1 MSIMNWPET
10 ERPREKLLA
19 QGAAAL
25 SDAELLAILLRTGVK
40 GKTALDLSRELILK
54 FGSFRKTIE
63 ASLEQF
69 SKTLGLGITKYV
81 QIQAAKELSVR
92 CLREN
97 IERSSNAMENPRDVQ
112 HYLRSKLRSYPY
124 EVFSCLFL
132 DNRHRFISFKELFHG
147 SINEARIYPR
157 ELVRQVY
164 QTNAAAVIL
173 AHNHP
178 SGVAEPSEADKR
190 ITQEIKSILSTI
202 DVRLL
207 DHIIIGEGQM
217 TSFASQGLL

>member
-1 MSIMNWPET
+1 MTILDWPKA

-19 QGAAAL
+19 QGATAL
-25 SDAELLAILLRTGVK
+25 SDAELLAILLRIGVR
-40 GKTALDLSRELILK
+40 GKTALDISRELISK
-54 FGSFRKTIE
+54 FGGLRQIVT

-69 SKTLGLGITKYV
+69 SKTPGLGLTKYV
-81 QIQAAKELSVR
+81 QIQAAKELATR
-92 CLREN
+92 CLRES
-97 IERSSNAMENPRDVQ
+97 IEHSNNAMGSPQDVQ
-112 HYLRSKLRSYPY
+112 RYLSSKFYSYPY

-132 DNRHRFISFKELFHG
+132 DNRHRFISFKELFYG
-147 SINEARIYPR
+147 SINEATIYPR

-178 SGVAEPSEADKR
+178 SGLAEPSAADKR
-190 ITQEIKSILSTI
+190 ITKDIQSILSAI
-202 DVRLL
+202 DVRVL

-217 TSFASQGLL
+217 TSFASRGLL

>member
-1 MSIMNWPET
+1 MDWPET

-19 QGAAAL
+19 QGATAL
-25 SDAELLAILLRTGVK
+25 SDAELLAVLLRTGVR
-40 GKTALDLSRELILK
+40 GKTALDISRELISK
-54 FGSFRKTIE
+54 FGSLRQIIA

-69 SKTLGLGITKYV
+69 SKTLGLGLTKYV
-81 QIQAAKELSVR
+81 QIQAAKELAVR

-97 IERSSNAMENPRDVQ
+97 VERGNALENPHDVQ
-112 HYLRSKLRSYPY
+112 HYLSSKLRSYPY
-124 EVFSCLFL
+124 EVFSCVFL
-132 DNRHRFISFKELFHG
+132 DNRHRFISFKELFYG
-147 SINEARIYPR
+147 SINEATVYPR
-157 ELVRQVY
+157 ELIREVY

-190 ITQEIKSILSTI
+190 ITQEIKSILSLI
-202 DVRLL
+202 GVRLL
-207 DHIIIGEGQM
+207 DHIIVGDGQT

>member
-1 MSIMNWPET
+1 MSITNWPQT

-19 QGAAAL
+19 QGANTL
-25 SDAELLAILLRTGVK
+25 SDAELLAILLRTGVR
-40 GKTALDLSRELILK
+40 GKTALDLSRELISK
-54 FGSFRKTIE
+54 FGGLRHIFA

-69 SKTLGLGITKYV
+69 STALGLGPSKYV
-81 QIQAAKELSVR
+81 QLQAAQELAVR

-97 IERSSNAMENPRDVQ
+97 IERGSALKNPHDVQ
-112 HYLRSKLRSYPY
+112 YYLNSKLRSYPY

-132 DNRHRFISFKELFHG
+132 DNRHRFITFKELFHG
-147 SINEARIYPR
+147 SINEATVYPR
-157 ELVRQVY
+157 EIIRLVY

-190 ITQEIKSILSTI
+190 ITQEIKSLLSAI

-207 DHIIIGEGQM
+207 DHIIIGDGQM

>member
-1 MSIMNWPET
+1 MSIMDWPET

-19 QGAAAL
+19 HGAAAL
-25 SDAELLAILLRTGVK
+25 SDAELLAILIRTGVR
-40 GKTALDLSRELILK
+40 GKTALDISRELISK
-54 FGSFRKTIE
+54 FGSLRQIIG

-97 IERSSNAMENPRDVQ
+97 VERGNALENPHAVQ
-112 HYLRSKLRSYPY
+112 RYLSSKLRSYPY
-124 EVFSCLFL
+124 EVFSCVFL
-132 DNRHRFISFKELFHG
+132 DNRHRFISFKELFYG
-147 SINEARIYPR
+147 SINEATVYPR
-157 ELVRQVY
+157 ELIREVY
-164 QTNAAAVIL
+164 QTNAAAIIL

-178 SGVAEPSEADKR
+178 SGVAKPSEADKR
-190 ITQEIKSILSTI
+190 ITQEIKSILSVI

-207 DHIIIGEGQM
+207 DHIIVGDGQI
-217 TSFASQGLL
+217 TSFASEGLL

>member
-1 MSIMNWPET
+1 MSIVDWPKT

-19 QGAAAL
+19 HGSAIL

-40 GKTALDLSRELILK
+40 GKTALDISRELIRK
-54 FGSFRKTIE
+54 FGSLRKIIE
-63 ASLEQF
+63 ANLEQF
-69 SKTLGLGITKYV
+69 SKTLGLGFTKYV
-81 QIQAAKELSVR
+81 QIQAAKELAVR
-92 CLREN
+92 CLREK
-97 IERSSNAMENPRDVQ
+97 IERGDTLNNLQDVKRYLSS
-112 HYLRSKLRSYPY
+112 KFRSYPY

-132 DNRHRFISFKELFHG
+132 DNRHRFITFKELFYG

-190 ITQEIKSILSTI
+190 ITHEINSILSII

-217 TSFASQGLL
+217 TSFASRGLL

>member
-1 MSIMNWPET
+1 MSIINWPKT

-25 SDAELLAILLRTGVK
+25 SDAELLAVLLRTGTR
-40 GKTALDLSRELILK
+40 GKTALDISRELISK
-54 FGSFRKTIE
+54 FGGLRQIIAATF
-63 ASLEQF
+63 EQF
-69 SKTLGLGITKYV
+69 SKTLGLGFTKYV
-81 QIQAAKELSVR
+81 QIQAAKELAVR

-97 IERSSNAMENPRDVQ
+97 IEHGNALENPHDVQ
-112 HYLRSKLRSYPY
+112 CYLSSKLRSYPY

-132 DNRHRFISFKELFHG
+132 DNRHRFISFKELFFG
-147 SINEARIYPR
+147 SISEARVYPR
-157 ELVRQVY
+157 ELIRQVY

-178 SGVAEPSEADKR
+178 SGIAEPSEADKR
-190 ITQEIKSILSTI
+190 LTQEIKTILSGI

>member
-1 MSIMNWPET
+1 MSIMDWPET

-19 QGAAAL
+19 QGAVAL
-25 SDAELLAILLRTGVK
+25 SDAELLAILLRTGVR
-40 GKTALDLSRELILK
+40 GKTALDISRELISK
-54 FGSFRKTIE
+54 FGSLREIM
-63 ASLEQF
+63 AANLEQF
-69 SKTLGLGITKYV
+69 SKTVGLGLTKYV
-81 QIQAAKELSVR
+81 QIQASKELATR

-97 IERSSNAMENPRDVQ
+97 IERGNTMENPQDVQ
-112 HYLRSKLRSYPY
+112 RYLSSKLRSYPY

-132 DNRHRFISFKELFHG
+132 DNRHRFITFKELFYG
-147 SINEARIYPR
+147 SINKATVYPR

-178 SGVAEPSEADKR
+178 SGVAEASEADKR
-190 ITQEIKSILSTI
+190 LTKEIQSILSAI
-202 DVRLL
+202 DVRVL
-207 DHIIIGEGQM
+207 DHIIIGDGQL

>member
-1 MSIMNWPET
+1 MMSILDWPKT

-19 QGAAAL
+19 QGAVAL
-25 SDAELLAILLRTGVK
+25 SDAELLAILIRTGSR
-40 GKTALDLSRELILK
+40 GKTALDISRELISK
-54 FGSFRKTIE
+54 FGGLRQIIA
-63 ASLEQF
+63 ASYEQF
-69 SKTLGLGITKYV
+69 SKTLGLGVTKYV
-81 QIQAAKELSVR
+81 QIQAAKELASR
-92 CLREN
+92 YLKEN
-97 IERSSNAMENPRDVQ
+97 IERSDAMESPQDVQ
-112 HYLRSKLRSYPY
+112 RYLSSKLRSYPY

-147 SINEARIYPR
+147 SINEAAVYPR

-190 ITQEIKSILSTI
+190 ITKDIQSILSAI
-202 DVRLL
+202 DVRVL

-217 TSFASQGLL
+217 TSFASRGLL